1 MWEGITKAMEEE
13 GNFNRNTQNDIPY
26 AKVYSTHIPV
36 WPDLTLCGDT
46 LEWCHHDTLQYQ

>member
-26 AKVYSTHIPV
+26 ARYTVHIPV